1 MRRLNLCMLFVPLAL
16 ATVAFSHGQAV
27 RSARTFEVAS
37 IKPSPPL
44 DMAKVRSGQQRIGMK
59 VDAARV
65 DIGNMPL
72 ADIICAAFK
81 LRPYQ
86 VGGPS
91 WRDLGPA
98 GGPRFDIHATLPQ
111 GATEKDV
118 PELLQALLVER
129 FGLRFHREES
139 EQPIYALIVGK
150 NGHKMKAAPRE
161 DSESARAPDDKPPEF
176 RTDSAGGTTTRVRG
190 SMGNVNIRFQDGI
203 VHMEADR
210 VSMDRLA
217 EKLTQFL
224 DRPIVNMTG
233 LEGDF
238 QVTLDIAQSEA
249 INVAHRA
256 GVAMPED
263 APPSGEASEPGGATI
278 FQSVQKLGLKL
289 DPRKVNITKLIIDHL
304 EKVPLQN

>member
-1 MRRLNLCMLFVPLAL
+1 MA
-16 ATVAFSHGQAV
+16 ASSHAQAV
-27 RSARTFEVAS
+27 QPARTFEVAS

-65 DIGNMPL
+65 DIGNLPL
-72 ADIICAAFK
+72 ADIICASFK
-81 LRPYQ
+81 LKPYQ
-86 VGGPS
+86 VGGPG

-98 GGPRFDIHATLPQ
+98 GGPRFDIDATLPP

-118 PELLQALLVER
+118 PELLQALLAER

-139 EQPIYALIVGK
+139 EQPVYALIVGK
-150 NGHKMKAAPRE
+150 NGHKMKPAPQE
-161 DSESARAPDDKPPEF
+161 DSESARAPNDKAPEF
-176 RTDSAGGTTTRVRG
+176 RTDGAGGMTTRARG
-190 SMGNVNIRFQDGI
+190 SMGNVNIRIQDGM

-217 EKLTQFL
+217 EKLTEL
-224 DRPIVNMTG
+224 SDRPIVNMTG

-238 QVTLDIAQSEA
+238 QVTLDIAVSEA
-249 INVAHRA
+249 INAARRA

-289 DPRKVNITKLIIDHL
+289 DPRKVNITKMIIDHL
-304 EKVPLQN
+304 EKVPSQD

>member
-1 MRRLNLCMLFVPLAL
+1 MRGLDLCRLFALLAL
-16 ATVAFSHGQAV
+16 AMAASSHAQAV
-27 RSARTFEVAS
+27 QPARTFEVAS

-72 ADIICAAFK
+72 AEIICAAFK
-81 LRPYQ
+81 LESYQ

-98 GGPRFDIHATLPQ
+98 GGPRFDIRATLPQ

-150 NGHKMKAAPRE
+150 NGPKMKAAPPE
-161 DSESARAPDDKPPEF
+161 DSESARASDDKPPVF
-176 RTDSAGGTTTRVRG
+176 RTDAAGVTTTRVRG
-190 SMGNVNIRFQDGI
+190 PMGNVNIRFQDGM
-203 VHMEADR
+203 VHMEVDR
-210 VSMDRLA
+210 MSMDRLA
-217 EKLTQFL
+217 DRLTQFL
-224 DRPIVNMTG
+224 DRPIINMTG

-256 GVAMPED
+256 GAAIPED
-263 APPSGEASEPGGATI
+263 APPSAEASEPAGATI

-289 DPRKVNITKLIIDHL
+289 DPRKVNVTMLIIDQL
-304 EKVPLQN
+304 EKVPSQN

>member
-1 MRRLNLCMLFVPLAL
+1 MLRPNLCGFFASLLL
-16 ATVAFSHGQAV
+16 ATAALSPAQAV
-27 RSARTFEVAS
+27 QPARTFDVAS

-44 DMAKVRSGQQRIGMK
+44 DMAKVRLGQQRIGMK

-98 GGPRFDIHATLPQ
+98 GGPRFDIDATLPQ

-161 DSESARAPDDKPPEF
+161 DSEPARAPDDKPPEF
-176 RTDSAGGTTTRVRG
+176 RTDGAGGTTTRVRG
-190 SMGNVNIRFQDGI
+190 SMGNVNVRFQDGM

-217 EKLTQFL
+217 DRLTQFV
-224 DRPIVNMTG
+224 DRPIINMTG
-233 LEGDF
+233 LEGNF

-249 INVAHRA
+249 INVARRA
-256 GVAMPED
+256 GVVMPED
-263 APPSGEASEPGGATI
+263 ASPSGEASEPGGATV

-289 DPRKVNITKLIIDHL
+289 DPREVNITKLIVDHL
-304 EKVPLQN
+304 EKVPLEN